1 LEIHFGTGIRAPNP
15 TLWSGIECILSL
27 IVFKGQ
33 TSILRRKRQD
43 EFIKRLR
50 CSVNVGEVRIWIH
63 RTGIDAGGSKLEAET
78 PNWTKKSSSV
88 ELRKTNFVTN
98 LDNNIRAS
106 SLIKGG
112 D

>member
-1 LEIHFGTGIRAPNP
+1 VERDRIYLEFRRIH
-15 TLWSGIECILSL
+15 E
-27 IVFKGQ
+27 KG
-33 TSILRRKRQD
+33 
-43 EFIKRLR
+43 FR
-50 CSVNVGEVRIWIH
+50 CSVNVGDA
-63 RTGIDAGGSKLEAET
+63 GIDAGGSKLEAET

-88 ELRKTNFVTN
+88 ELRKTNFVTS